1 MELFLNFLW
10 VLIAV
15 FGLSVWRVCW
25 APERSGR
32 RAPLQEWTA
41 VAAALVFLFFAVSLS
56 DDLHSDLVLEES
68 ASVRRQAIA
77 LASAHS
83 APEDV
88 KQTSASRAAGSV
100 VLPRAWFPTFHCV
113 GSVNI
118 SAQAASVYLPSGRPS
133 GRAPPTSAL

>member
-32 RAPLQEWTA
+32 RDPLQEWTA
-41 VAAALVFLFFAVSLS
+41 IVAALVFLFFAVSLS
-56 DDLHSDLVLEES
+56 DDLHSDLVLDES
-68 ASVRRQAIA
+68 ASGMRQTMA

-83 APEDV
+83 APEGV
-88 KQTSASRAAGSV
+88 KDTSASTAVGDI
-100 VLPRAWFPTFHCV
+100 VLPQSWLPKFHCV
-113 GSVNI
+113 GYVEVFD
-118 SAQAASVYLPSGRPS
+118 QAATAYFPSGRPS